1 MSTDAAVEDLSRK
14 KSTEKIINKLDRST
28 NCREA
33 IEGPESLSID
43 PPSCREAIEIAIR
56 GS

>member
-1 MSTDAAVEDLSRK
+1 MHARGSRSIKRCRDAIEPTSMDREVVED
-14 KSTEKIINKLDRST
+14 
-28 NCREA
+28 
-33 IEGPESLSID
+33 PEEISID